1 MILGRDDIM
10 EQMEAFKEGQVLK
23 FTIPEIFGGGTA
35 LITLNPGFPG
45 QGQKKYLLKLGNGEQ
60 EAENAKPYWAT
71 DKAKDLAKWVADRQ
85 GDQIG

>member
-1 MILGRDDIM
+1 MILSREDIVG
-10 EQMEAFKEGQVLK
+10 QMEAFKEGQVLK
-23 FTIPEIFGGGTA
+23 FVIPEIFGGGTA
-35 LITLNPGFPG
+35 LIALNPSFPG

-60 EAENAKPYWAT
+60 QAQDAKPYWAT

>member
-1 MILGRDDIM
+1 MIPSREDIIG
-10 EQMEAFKEGQVLK
+10 QMKAVKEGQVLK

-35 LITLNPGFPG
+35 IITLNPGFPG
-45 QGQKKYLLKLGNGEQ
+45 HGQKKYLLKLGNGEQ
-60 EAENAKPYWAT
+60 QAVGATPYWAT